1 MTGTTTKVK
10 AMSLEKLWRSQPPSN
25 RFFTSESLAGHPSL
39 ARRYLEWA
47 IAPGTPLASTVR
59 LQMHGTIKLGQKW
72 HRFQGEEVICWQ
84 RGMIWRATAWMQG
97 LPICG
102 ADRLVDGVGDMQ
114 WNLLGLIPVMQA
126 SGADISRSG
135 AGRMQA
141 EAIWLPSVLCDPEVD
156 WADVD
161 GSQVQASFT
170 ALGKFT
176 KLTLTVDEQGA
187 VKRERLNRW
196 GNPEGGDYRYVDF
209 GAIVEA
215 TGTFEG
221 YTIPTQLRVGWFFGS
236 DRFES
241 EGEFFRCTVDKAIYR

>member
-1 MTGTTTKVK
+1 MAGTMTKSKTF
-10 AMSLEKLWRSQPPSN
+10 SLEELWRSQPPADLL
-25 RFFTSESLAGHPSL
+25 FTPESFTDRHPL

-47 IAPGTPLASTVR
+47 IAPGTPLATTVR
-59 LQMHGTIKLGQKW
+59 LRMHGTIKLGQKW

-97 LPICG
+97 LPIWG
-102 ADRLVDGVGDMQ
+102 ADCLVDGVSDMQ
-114 WNLLGLIPVMQA
+114 WKLLGLVPVMQA

-135 AGRMQA
+135 AGRVQA
-141 EAIWLPSVLCDPEVD
+141 EAMWLPSVLCDPKVD
-156 WADVD
+156 WAKVD
-161 GSQVQASFT
+161 ESQVQASFT
-170 ALGKFT
+170 TLGEPA

-187 VKRERLNRW
+187 IKREKLDRW

-215 TGTFEG
+215 TGTFGG

-241 EGEFFRCTVDKAIYR
+241 EGEFFRCVIDQAIYR